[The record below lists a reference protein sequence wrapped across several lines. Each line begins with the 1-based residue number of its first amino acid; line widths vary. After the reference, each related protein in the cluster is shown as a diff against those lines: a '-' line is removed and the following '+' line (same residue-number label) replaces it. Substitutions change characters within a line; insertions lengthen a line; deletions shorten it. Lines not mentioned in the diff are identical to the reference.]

1 MSDILAVALGG
12 AAGGST
18 LVGAITLIVVLCL
31 RHRRRNLDSSE
42 SNSSGQA
49 LPDMQGAR
57 CMTLEEL
64 RSATNNFSSSN
75 LVGHGMF
82 GEMRDGFTEMEITL
96 QKGFSSQN

>member
-12 AAGGST
+12 AAGGLA
-18 LVGAITLIVVLCL
+18 LVGAITLIVVICL
-31 RHRRRNLDSSE
+31 PHRGRNSDSSE

-49 LPDMQGAR
+49 LPDMQGAT

-82 GEMRDGFTEMEITL
+82 GEMRDSFTEMKITL